1 VTLFAGIIALQLIV
15 AVASIE
21 MLSSVRAYVT
31 GESLY
36 SKGQKDA
43 QIHLLDYALYHRE
56 EDYLRFLGALA
67 VPLGDRVA
75 REELQ
80 KAEPDLALARR
91 GFLQGGNYDDDI
103 GGLIRLFRWFHRIPF
118 MAEAIVTWTDGD
130 LVIQQMRSLAEHAHQ
145 RVVSGDLD
153 AAGTVEMREQALVLN
168 KRLTLL
174 ESKFSAQLGEASRQT
189 QRLLLVVNSVL
200 AALLAVTG
208 LWIVRRSA
216 RLQAATEDEV
226 RQRQESL
233 QRLLDSTAEG
243 PRRPVTSSTGPRCRC
258 SAIATSRS
266 CSGARSTSCPAD
278 GLGQRG
284 ATGAGSMQRANRE
297 RQELHVADGVLAPRR
312 RRRVLSHRSWGARP
326 RRRRDLL
333 RHQRAADDAG
343 GLAPGRAQ
351 DHQARRRGDRRR
363 HHDRRR

>member
-1 VTLFAGIIALQLIV
+1 MVTLFAGIIALQLIV
-15 AVASIE
+15 AAASIE
-21 MLSSVRAYVT
+21 LLSSVRAYVT

-80 KAEPDLALARR
+80 KADPDLALARR
-91 GFLQGGNYDDDI
+91 GFLQGGNHPDDI

-130 LVIQQMRSLAEHAHQ
+130 LVIQQMRSLAEQAHQ
-145 RVVSGDLD
+145 RVVNGDLD
-153 AAGTVEMREQALVLN
+153 ATGAAEMREQAIVLN
-168 KRLTLL
+168 KRLTQL

-208 LWIVRRSA
+208 LVDSCAAAPACRPRPKTRCGNARNRSSA
-216 RLQAATEDEV
+216 CSTRPPRACSASTPKAA
-226 RQRQESL
+226 
-233 QRLLDSTAEG
+233 A
-243 PRRPVTSSTGPRCRC
+243 PSSTRPRCRC
-258 SAIATSRS
+258 SAMATRS
-266 CSGARSTSCPAD
+266 ELLGREIYELIQPTAARRAARRAGRRLDAARQPRAPGAACR
-278 GLGQRG
+278 
-284 ATGAGSMQRANRE
+284 
-297 RQELHVADGVLAPRR
+297 RQPVLAPRR
-312 RRRVLSHRSWGARP
+312 LVVSGRVLVASGGAGRGACTAPSRP
-326 RRRRDLL
+326 SSTS
-333 RHQRAADDAG
+333 ASG
-343 GLAPGRAQ
+343 
-351 DHQARRRGDRRR
+351 
-363 HHDRRR
+363 